1 MNDLGERDIRKEE
14 LDKSRGDSRKFPVQL
29 VKSME
34 SGIGMGCAFS
44 ISRVINV
51 LSRSRGQVQ
60 VISESYLWKENRFSL
75 LYR

>member
-1 MNDLGERDIRKEE
+1 MNDLGERDIRKDE

-34 SGIGMGCAFS
+34 SGVGMGCGFS

-51 LSRSRGQVQ
+51 LSRSRGEIV
-60 VISESYLWKENRFSL
+60 SWKVAGYFRKLSMK
-75 LYR
+75 RK